1 MTRKLRFIND
11 PGHGWLEVDKKDL
24 LLLGINKDIS
34 SYSYQKGGKAYLEED
49 CDAHVFITAAENA
62 GIRLEIN
69 DINLDHSH
77 YRSYNQKNMSR
88 NSAQSL

>member
-1 MTRKLRFIND
+1 MTRKLIFISD
-11 PGHGWLEVDKKDL
+11 PGHGWLEVDKQDIT
-24 LLLGINKDIS
+24 LLGIRKNIS

-69 DINLDHSH
+69 DINLDHDAFV
-77 YRSYNQKNMSR
+77 R
-88 NSAQSL
+88 NCPCYHG